1 MDFLAIV
8 MVVAIMG
15 LVIYK
20 RHVFDQQTASRGA
33 LDASAVQL
41 RNSIEMTAD
50 LMIRRMQEQAEQL
63 TFIINEADGR
73 IAAIDE
79 RIRKMELLLKQAETD
94 KLEMRQ
100 EIQSAKETALEY
112 EQALRQVQTALQNTV
127 AVEEKESNL
136 KNLSDVGQTELN
148 KRIFSLL
155 DKGDDIEQISRATGI
170 GKGAIALIEQ
180 MYKSTDRA

>member
-20 RHVFDQQTASRGA
+20 RHVFDRQTASRGA

-63 TFIINEADGR
+63 TFIISEADGR

-79 RIRKMELLLKQAETD
+79 RIRKMERLLKQAETD

-112 EQALRQVQTALQNTV
+112 EQALRQAQTALQNTA
-127 AVEEKESNL
+127 AVKEEASLEK
-136 KNLSDVGQTELN
+136 LSDAGQTELN

-155 DKGDDIEQISRATGI
+155 DKGDDIEQISRVTGI

-180 MYKSTDRA
+180 MYKSTDRT